1 MSLSSRVIITTLFI
15 SCCSYANAQDAQTAY
30 GSVARAQKSSHHT
43 DKDLRVSRAHLGYI
57 DVDHASLQEFMDNLE
72 VGLTATG
79 SPNLKLVS
87 YRILI
92 QPKLQDIRESE
103 KIMGSKIPRRIFEQL
118 HMADLK
124 SGDVVTFEDIMI
136 EQDDRAVRPMG
147 SVKVKID

>member
-1 MSLSSRVIITTLFI
+1 MSLSARVIITTLFI
-15 SCCSYANAQDAQTAY
+15 ASCSYANAQDIHTAY
-30 GSVARAQKSSHHT
+30 GSTARARRSSHHT

-87 YRILI
+87 YKILI
-92 QPKLQDIRESE
+92 QPKLQDIRESD
-103 KIMGSKIPRRIFEQL
+103 KIMGDKIPRRIFDQL

-124 SGDVVTFEDIMI
+124 SGDVVTFENIFI
-136 EQDDRAVRPMG
+136 EQDDHAVRRMAD
-147 SVKVKID
+147 VRIKIE

>member
-1 MSLSSRVIITTLFI
+1 MSLSARIIITALFI
-15 SCCSYANAQDAQTAY
+15 GSCSYANAQDAQTAY
-30 GSVARAQKSSHHT
+30 GSAARARRSSHRT

-92 QPKLQDIRESE
+92 QPKLQDIRESN
-103 KIMGSKIPRRIFEQL
+103 KIMGDKIPRKIFEQL

-136 EQDDRAVRPMG
+136 EQDDHSVRRMAD
-147 SVKVKID
+147 VRIKIE